1 MREGRGRGGLKI
13 EVCLA
18 WSIFDEEGLVTLY
31 LEEGGGRGGESSQDI
46 WLYVYIGGGW
56 NKEGPPGVTLTDE
69 L

>member
-31 LEEGGGRGGESSQDI
+31 LEEGGRGGGLTGNMVI
-46 WLYVYIGGGW
+46 CIYRGW
-56 NKEGPPGVTLTDE
+56 VE
-69 L
+69 